1 MTHLVGEKNLQYDKQ
16 MLKQMG
22 ADHVKIQDDDHFF
35 KSSSQSLLKLH
46 RDAVGENEKK
56 SHK

>member
-1 MTHLVGEKNLQYDKQ
+1 MTHLVGDKILQYD
-16 MLKQMG
+16 KQMG

-56 SHK
+56 IP